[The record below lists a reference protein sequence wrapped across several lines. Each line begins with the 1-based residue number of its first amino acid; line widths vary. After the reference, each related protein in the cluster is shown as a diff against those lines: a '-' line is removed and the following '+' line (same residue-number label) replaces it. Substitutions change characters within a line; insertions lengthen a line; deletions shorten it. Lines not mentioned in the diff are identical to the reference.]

1 VTGGYRGR
9 HHGPAGGARRL
20 VVSSLL
26 VVGAVAAG
34 AIAWAVSRSDGSPPR
49 AAAAPSTPSLS
60 PSPSPSL
67 STLRT
72 VTISSVGDTMLGHTP
87 VLPPD
92 PSTYLDGVRGALRA
106 PIVFGNLEG
115 ALTDASGSK
124 CATPRPSPT
133 RTPSHSPSHSP
144 RPSPSPSRLCYAFR
158 VPPSY
163 AGDLAGAGFTIVN
176 NANNHSYD
184 FGAAGQRQTVDALD
198 TAHVAHTG
206 LPGQIT
212 VVRSR
217 RIRVAFVGFAPY
229 SFTASLLDLAGA
241 RALIRAA
248 DRRAGVVVVYMHAG
262 AEGSSAVHVTGFEE
276 HFAGED
282 RGNPRAFAHAAVDAG
297 ADLVIAS
304 GPHVLRGMEFYR
316 GRLIDYSLGNF
327 AGYHNFTTG
336 GDLSL
341 SAILRVTL
349 AKDGTFEGGRLV
361 SLRLSA
367 EGRPGPDPSHAALDL
382 VASLSRADFGHR
394 AARFDAR
401 GTISPPR

>member
-1 VTGGYRGR
+1 
-9 HHGPAGGARRL
+9 
-20 VVSSLL
+20 
-26 VVGAVAAG
+26 
-34 AIAWAVSRSDGSPPR
+34 
-49 AAAAPSTPSLS
+49 
-60 PSPSPSL
+60 
-67 STLRT
+67 
-72 VTISSVGDTMLGHTP
+72 MLGHTP
-87 VLPPD
+87 ILPPD
-92 PSTYLDGVRGALRA
+92 PATYLDGVRGALRA

-115 ALTDASGSK
+115 TLTDASGSK
-124 CATPRPSPT
+124 CATPKPSPT
-133 RTPSHSPSHSP
+133 RTPSLSPGHS
-144 RPSPSPSRLCYAFR
+144 PSPSPSPRRLCYAFR

-163 AGDLAGAGFTIVN
+163 ASDLAKAGFTVLN

-184 FGAAGQRQTVDALD
+184 FGAAGQQQTVDSLD
-198 TAHVAHTG
+198 AAHIAHTG

-212 VVRSR
+212 VVRAK

-229 SFTASLLDLAGA
+229 GFTASLLDLSGA

-262 AEGSSAVHVTGFEE
+262 AEGSGAVHVTGFEE

-316 GRLIDYSLGNF
+316 GRLIAYSLGNF
-327 AGYHNFTTG
+327 AGYHNFSDG

-349 AKDGTFEGGRLV
+349 AKDGSFGGGRLV
-361 SLRLSA
+361 SLRLSP
-367 EGRPGPDPSHAALDL
+367 EGRPGPDPSHAALEL
-382 VASLSRADFGHR
+382 VASLSRADFGRR
-394 AARFDAR
+394 AARFWPSGIIR
-401 GTISPPR
+401 RPGR